1 MMSPKITPRPL
12 SEILFDIAN
21 LGPFLPGS
29 VRKGGVQ
36 RHRNKKGKGEMIA
49 YKTQPLFNYS
59 DGTRRIDKRIPLA
72 MYNQVKDLTENY
84 KRFKALILEI
94 ERLQVYQWV
103 EETKKKRL

>member
-36 RHRNKKGKGEMIA
+36 RHRNKKGEMIA

-59 DGTRRIDKRIPLA
+59 DGTRRIDKRIPSA

-103 EETKKKRL
+103 EETKKKKRL